1 MPVQEWCPGAGVA
14 GHVLRGL
21 AVPGGGGGVGVGVTG
36 PPTAW
41 RHYSV
46 IMRGRGSGIS
56 CKPFR
61 VWTDNGRVSMIAWAG
76 VEIAQ

>member
-14 GHVLRGL
+14 GHVIRGY

-41 RHYSV
+41 RHYSL
-46 IMRGRGSGIS
+46 IMWEGALEPDASLLEFGLKMGEFI
-56 CKPFR
+56 
-61 VWTDNGRVSMIAWAG
+61 
-76 VEIAQ
+76 